1 MMITRPKTQ
10 NRNANDRQ
18 GGAAV
23 ELAVCM
29 PFLMALAFGMLEYNN
44 GVMLKTRMVS
54 AAYESARLATRPT
67 TSATSAA
74 TAAAVTTYCQTLLT
88 QMGVKGAS
96 VTVSPSSLT
105 GITPQTPVT
114 VTVTA
119 PFSQNSLTSIVISTS
134 LNLTASATLV
144 VE

>member
-1 MMITRPKTQ
+1 MISRTRIQPGDAS
-10 NRNANDRQ
+10 NRR

-44 GVMLKTRMVS
+44 AVMLKTRMVS

-67 TSATSAA
+67 TSEASAA
-74 TAAAVTTYCQTLLT
+74 TSTAVVAYCNSLLT
-88 QMGVKGAS
+88 QLGVNGAT
-96 VTVSPSSLT
+96 VTISPSSLT
-105 GITPQTPVT
+105 GATPQTPVT
-114 VTVTA
+114 VSVTA
-119 PFSQNSLTSIVISTS
+119 PFSQNSLTSIVIGSS
-134 LNLTASATLV
+134 LNLSASATLV